1 MTEAAMKACHLILC
15 VSLLLPA
22 CDDKGSPAAPSDPAR
37 VTETFVLTTTLRPDG
52 AMAYPVASEIP
63 TIVVGRSGLVDARVT
78 FSVVAGCEFVFA
90 LDPRNA
96 GGNPVLSRRGTGPE
110 LSFQGTAAANT
121 YTLPLVARSGGVS
134 LCGPLPPEGV
144 AMPHTIVVT
153 HP

>member
-1 MTEAAMKACHLILC
+1 MKQCLVLC
-15 VSLLLPA
+15 ASLLLPA
-22 CDDKGSPAAPSDPAR
+22 CDDDGSPAAPDSPAR

-63 TIVVGRSGLVDARVT
+63 TIVVAQSGLVEARVT
-78 FSVVAGCEFVFA
+78 FNVVAGCEFVFA

-96 GGNPVLSRRGTGPE
+96 SGNPVLSRRGTGPE
-110 LSFQGTAAANT
+110 LSFQGSVAPNT

-134 LCGPLPPEGV
+134 LCGSLPPAGV